1 MFAIVF
7 VEAVITLSTR
17 QFRQRCSSSGS
28 YPYSPMYPLT
38 LKSNP

>member
-1 MFAIVF
+1 MFAIAF
-7 VEAVITLSTR
+7 DEAVITLSTR

-28 YPYSPMYPLT
+28 YPYFPMYPLT